1 MQATAALLL
10 LLATLLPAAVPLDEY
25 RTRRA
30 AVRERLTKDQA
41 VLVLFGATEAERG
54 DLRNRFFQEPNFF
67 YLTGWTDPGAT
78 LLLTPTAEYLFLP
91 PPSEV
96 NERYTGKKLNPTDP
110 AAPARTGVAQV
121 LPAPKLEVTFYSA
134 LETAPKIYG
143 LIDFNRPDLLRRLAG
158 ERRLDNAAP
167 FLFPLRMR
175 KSPAEISLL
184 RASVDVTL
192 DAHRAAWRRA
202 TAGLF
207 EYQIG
212 ATMVNVY
219 AERGCERNAYP
230 PIVGSGRNSTIL
242 HYAKNDRRMDAGEV
256 LLMDVGAECGMYAA
270 DITRTVPVNGKFSAR
285 QREIYE
291 IVLAAQ
297 RAAIAAV
304 RPGMTLAK
312 TGEKSLYKI
321 AYDVIEAKGYGKYFT
336 HGLGHHIGL
345 EVHDPGPPETPLEA
359 GMVITI
365 EPGIYIPEESLGVR
379 IEDMVLVTP
388 TGGELLSKALPREP
402 DAVEKAMRHDRKP

>member
-1 MQATAALLL
+1 
-10 LLATLLPAAVPLDEY
+10 
-25 RTRRA
+25 
-30 AVRERLTKDQA
+30 
-41 VLVLFGATEAERG
+41 
-54 DLRNRFFQEPNFF
+54 
-67 YLTGWTDPGAT
+67 
-78 LLLTPTAEYLFLP
+78 
-91 PPSEV
+91 
-96 NERYTGKKLNPTDP
+96 
-110 AAPARTGVAQV
+110 
-121 LPAPKLEVTFYSA
+121 
-134 LETAPKIYG
+134 
-143 LIDFNRPDLLRRLAG
+143 
-158 ERRLDNAAP
+158 
-167 FLFPLRMR
+167 
-175 KSPAEISLL
+175 
-184 RASVDVTL
+184 
-192 DAHRAAWRRA
+192 
-202 TAGLF
+202 
-207 EYQIG
+207 
-212 ATMVNVY
+212 
-219 AERGCERNAYP
+219 
-230 PIVGSGRNSTIL
+230 
-242 HYAKNDRRMDAGEV
+242 MDAGEV

-402 DAVEKAMRHDRKP
+402 EAVEKAMRHDRKP

>member
-1 MQATAALLL
+1 MQATVALLL
-10 LLATLLPAAVPLDEY
+10 LLASLLPAAVSLDEY
-25 RTRRA
+25 RARRA
-30 AVRERLTKDQA
+30 AVRERLTKDKA

-91 PPSEV
+91 SPSEV
-96 NERYTGKKLNPTDP
+96 NERYTGKKLQPTDS

-121 LPAPKLEVTFYSA
+121 LPAPKLEVTFYTAIES
-134 LETAPKIYG
+134 APKLYG

-158 ERRLDNAAP
+158 ERKLENAAP
-167 FLFPLRMR
+167 FLFPLRMK
-175 KSPAEISLL
+175 KSPAEISLMKE
-184 RASVDVTL
+184 SVAVTL
-192 DAHRAAWRRA
+192 HAHRAAWQRA
-202 TAGLF
+202 SSGLF

-219 AERGCERNAYP
+219 SERGCERNAYP
-230 PIVGSGRNSTIL
+230 PIVGSGPNSTIL
-242 HYAKNDRRMDAGEV
+242 HYAKNDRRMDAGEL
-256 LLMDVGAECGMYAA
+256 LLMDVGAECRMYAA
-270 DITRTVPVNGKFSAR
+270 DITRTVPVNGKFTAR

-304 RPGMTLAK
+304 KPGMTLAK
-312 TGEKSLYKI
+312 TGEKSLYKV

-365 EPGIYIPEESLGVR
+365 EPGIYIPEEALGVR
-379 IEDMVLVTP
+379 IEDMILVTP
-388 TGGELLSKALPREP
+388 NGGEVLSKALPRDPE
-402 DAVEKAMRHDRKP
+402 AVEKAMRHDRKP